1 MLHYFLKCGQDFA
14 EDRIKK
20 YWHSASMNKH
30 VFLVSDISQS
40 LVFGRGVPTYFELA
54 TASSKQRF
62 KEKEII
68 FITAY
73 YISKPCLENKLL
85 EYLQI
90 FEGKVRNYF
99 YFM

>member
-1 MLHYFLKCGQDFA
+1 
-14 EDRIKK
+14 
-20 YWHSASMNKH
+20 MNKH

-90 FEGKVRNYF
+90 FEGKVRSNYF

>member
-1 MLHYFLKCGQDFA
+1 
-14 EDRIKK
+14 
-20 YWHSASMNKH
+20 MNKH

-99 YFM
+99 YFILENDFTKKLNVFVNKRM

>member
-40 LVFGRGVPTYFELA
+40 LCFGWGVPKY
-54 TASSKQRF
+54 
-62 KEKEII
+62 
-68 FITAY
+68 
-73 YISKPCLENKLL
+73 LL
-85 EYLQI
+85 
-90 FEGKVRNYF
+90 
-99 YFM
+99 